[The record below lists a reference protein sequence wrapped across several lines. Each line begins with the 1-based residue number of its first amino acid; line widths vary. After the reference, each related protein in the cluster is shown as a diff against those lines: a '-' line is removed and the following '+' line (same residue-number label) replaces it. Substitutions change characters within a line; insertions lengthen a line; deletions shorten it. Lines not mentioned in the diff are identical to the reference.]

1 MSDTSPDRRAAASS
15 AAPNA
20 LPAGTR
26 FGELEILSTL
36 AVGGFG
42 IIYVAQDHSLQRQV
56 AIKEYMPSMLA
67 QRNARSKVSVRS
79 GSQQETFDAGLRS
92 FVNESRLLARFDHPS
107 LLKVYRFWEAN
118 GTAYMVMPYLQGQ
131 TLRQARRAMSQAPD
145 EAWLRR
151 LLTALL
157 EALELLHTES
167 IWHRDIAPDNVFLPY
182 GGAAP
187 VLLDFGA
194 ARQVI
199 SDRAEGLTAILKPSY
214 APIEQYAE
222 SRALRQGPWTDL
234 YALGAM
240 VHELIL
246 GRTPPAATA
255 RSLGDDYQSLVSL
268 APTGYSPELL
278 GCVDWMLRVH
288 PQDRPQSV
296 AHLRAALEGRL
307 VPPEPRRTETLVPPP
322 PLGFEETRL
331 AHDSEFAETRQLGD
345 SDFLPTRALDAPD
358 LLLEDARAASAPA
371 PLPEAAI
378 VPPRKSSVRRSSKS
392 SRPSKPLKGAKE
404 SQASEPLWRRAAL
417 PLAAVAGV
425 LLVASMLHLLQ
436 RRAAPSQGDLAL
448 AAASQPAAASEGE
461 AADPVL
467 ALVQSQQAAR
477 EASSSPAAG
486 SAGTASA
493 PAASAATA
501 PTMAPPSPDKV
512 AADRRAATEAAR
524 KRREAAAAAAPVTA
538 PPAVA
543 APTERPPVEVT
554 QAAPASVPTPVD
566 TGPASPSEACGKRVF
581 LARAMCL
588 DEQCATPRFHAHAE
602 CVAIREAR
610 ERRAGNRQGSH

>member
-1 MSDTSPDRRAAASS
+1 MMSDASPDRRAAATS

-42 IIYVAQDHSLQRQV
+42 IIYVAQDHALQRQV

-67 QRNARSKVSVRS
+67 QRNAKSKVSVRS

-118 GTAYMVMPYLQGQ
+118 GTAYMAMPYLQGQ
-131 TLRQARRAMSQAPD
+131 TLRQARRAMSQQPD

-222 SRALRQGPWTDL
+222 SRQLRQGPWTDL

-255 RSLGDDYQSLVSL
+255 RSLGDEYQSLVTL
-268 APTGYSPELL
+268 APPGYSPELL
-278 GCVDWMLRVH
+278 ACVDWMLRVH

-307 VPPEPRRTETLVPPP
+307 APPEPRLTETATVPPP
-322 PLGFEETRL
+322 QGFEDTRL
-331 AHDSEFAETRQLGD
+331 ANDSEFAETRQLGD
-345 SDFLPTRALDAPD
+345 SDFLPTRALEVPD
-358 LLLEDARAASAPA
+358 LLLEDARAASAPV
-371 PLPEAAI
+371 PLPEPAAE
-378 VPPRKSSVRRSSKS
+378 VPWPPAFRRKTSATVRRW
-392 SRPSKPLKGAKE
+392 PWTLG
-404 SQASEPLWRRAAL
+404 L
-417 PLAAVAGV
+417 LAAGTGTA
-425 LLVASMLHLLQ
+425 LLVAMVQLLVH
-436 RRAAPSQGDLAL
+436 RPSSSQAELAM
-448 AAASQPAAASEGE
+448 ASEVPASAASKEQVEV
-461 AADPVL
+461 ADPVL
-467 ALVQSQQAAR
+467 ALVQSQQAALR
-477 EASSSPAAG
+477 SQPASVPGASSAPGALLPQVEKSTDKRVGMEPPRKRKEAS
-486 SAGTASA
+486 
-493 PAASAATA
+493 
-501 PTMAPPSPDKV
+501 PS
-512 AADRRAATEAAR
+512 
-524 KRREAAAAAAPVTA
+524 
-538 PPAVA
+538 
-543 APTERPPVEVT
+543 
-554 QAAPASVPTPVD
+554 AAPASGVSPPAPAPVERAPAVAVQS
-566 TGPASPSEACGKRVF
+566 GPASAVAGQEQELPASPSEACGKRVF
-581 LARAMCL
+581 LARALCL
-588 DEQCATPRFHAHAE
+588 DEQCAKPRFHGHAE
-602 CVAIREAR
+602 CVALREAR
-610 ERRAGNRQGSH
+610 EQRQRNRN

>member
-1 MSDTSPDRRAAASS
+1 MMSDASPDRRAAASS

-42 IIYVAQDHSLQRQV
+42 IIYVAQDHALQRQV

-67 QRNARSKVSVRS
+67 QRNAKSKVSVRS

-131 TLRQARRAMSQAPD
+131 TLRQARRAMSQQPD
-145 EAWLRR
+145 EPWLRR

-222 SRALRQGPWTDL
+222 SRQLRQGPWTDL

-255 RSLGDDYQSLVSL
+255 RSLGDEYQSLVTL
-268 APTGYSPELL
+268 APAGYSPELL
-278 GCVDWMLRVH
+278 ACVDWMLRVH

-296 AHLRAALEGRL
+296 AHLRAALDGRL
-307 VPPEPRRTETLVPPP
+307 TPPEPRMAETMAVPPP
-322 PLGFEETRL
+322 VGFEDTRL

-345 SDFLPTRALDAPD
+345 SDFLPTRAMDAPD
-358 LLLEDARAASAPA
+358 LLLEDARAASAPV
-371 PLPEAAI
+371 PLPVPEPVP
-378 VPPRKSSVRRSSKS
+378 VPPPSRRPSARRSPPAAG
-392 SRPSKPLKGAKE
+392 RRWPWALGLLAAGAGTALLV
-404 SQASEPLWRRAAL
+404 SMVQLLVHRQPAL
-417 PLAAVAGV
+417 P
-425 LLVASMLHLLQ
+425 SE
-436 RRAAPSQGDLAL
+436 LAL
-448 AAASQPAAASEGE
+448 AASEPASAASAAEP

-467 ALVQSQQAAR
+467 ALVQSQQ
-477 EASSSPAAG
+477 EAGRPAA
-486 SAGTASA
+486 SMP
-493 PAASAATA
+493 PAASAAEPGAMPDRTA
-501 PTMAPPSPDKV
+501 DK
-512 AADRRAATEAAR
+512 
-524 KRREAAAAAAPVTA
+524 AAAKPADKPGDKRNAPENTRRRKDPNPAAGAASSVPAPGPAPVERA
-538 PPAVA
+538 PAVA
-543 APTERPPVEVT
+543 VQQP
-554 QAAPASVPTPVD
+554 APASAAVMAESHLPS
-566 TGPASPSEACGKRVF
+566 SPSEACGKRVF
-581 LARAMCL
+581 LARALCL
-588 DEQCATPRFHAHAE
+588 DEQCATPRFHGHAE
-602 CVAIREAR
+602 CVALREAR
-610 ERRAGNRQGSH
+610 EQRQRNRN

>member
-1 MSDTSPDRRAAASS
+1 MMSDASPDRRAAASS

-42 IIYVAQDHSLQRQV
+42 IIYVAQDHALQRQV

-67 QRNARSKVSVRS
+67 QRNAKSKVSVRS

-118 GTAYMVMPYLQGQ
+118 GTAYMAMPYLQGQ
-131 TLRQARRAMSQAPD
+131 TLRQARRAMSQQPD
-145 EAWLRR
+145 EPWLRR

-222 SRALRQGPWTDL
+222 SRQLRQGPWTDL

-255 RSLGDDYQSLVSL
+255 RSLGDEYQSLVTL
-268 APTGYSPELL
+268 APAGYSPELL
-278 GCVDWMLRVH
+278 ACVDWMLRVH

-307 VPPEPRRTETLVPPP
+307 TPPEPRMAETMAVPPP
-322 PLGFEETRL
+322 MGFEDTRL
-331 AHDSEFAETRQLGD
+331 ANDSEFAETRQLGD
-345 SDFLPTRALDAPD
+345 SDFLPTRAMDVPD
-358 LLLEDARAASAPA
+358 LLLEDARAASSPA
-371 PLPEAAI
+371 PLPLPESAP
-378 VPPRKSSVRRSSKS
+378 VPPPSRRSPPKRS
-392 SRPSKPLKGAKE
+392 SPPVAG
-404 SQASEPLWRRAAL
+404 RRWPWAL
-417 PLAAVAGV
+417 GLLAAGGGTA
-425 LLVASMLHLLQ
+425 LLVSMVQLLLHRQ
-436 RRAAPSQGDLAL
+436 PAAPTELAL
-448 AAASQPAAASEGE
+448 AASEPASAASADNTP

-467 ALVQSQQAAR
+467 ALVQSQQ
-477 EASSSPAAG
+477 ESAG
-486 SAGTASA
+486 SAPPAA
-493 PAASAATA
+493 PAASGPLAAAGKAAEKPADKAGDKRAGADATRKRKDTA
-501 PTMAPPSPDKV
+501 P
-512 AADRRAATEAAR
+512 AAGA
-524 KRREAAAAAAPVTA
+524 
-538 PPAVA
+538 
-543 APTERPPVEVT
+543 
-554 QAAPASVPTPVD
+554 ASVPTAPAPAPVERAP
-566 TGPASPSEACGKRVF
+566 TVAVHTPGPASAAAPADAHQPSSPSEACGKRVF
-581 LARAMCL
+581 LARALCL
-588 DEQCATPRFHAHAE
+588 DEQCATPRFHGHAE
-602 CVAIREAR
+602 CVALREAR
-610 ERRAGNRQGSH
+610 EQRQRNRN

>member
-1 MSDTSPDRRAAASS
+1 MPDDSPDRRAAASS

-26 FGELEILSTL
+26 FGELEIVSTL

-42 IIYVAQDHSLQRQV
+42 IIYVAQDHALQRQV

-67 QRNARSKVSVRS
+67 QRNAKSKVSVRS

-131 TLRQARRAMSQAPD
+131 TLRQARRAMSQPPD
-145 EAWLRR
+145 EAWVRR
-151 LLTALL
+151 LVSALL

-222 SRALRQGPWTDL
+222 SRQLRQGPWTDL

-240 VHELIL
+240 VHELVL

-255 RSLGDDYQSLVSL
+255 RSLGDDYQSLVTL
-268 APTGYSPELL
+268 APAGYSPELL
-278 GCVDWMLRVH
+278 ACIDWMLRVH

-296 AHLRAALEGRL
+296 AHLRAALDGRL
-307 VPPEPRRTETLVPPP
+307 VPPEPRRVDTSATPPP
-322 PLGFEETRL
+322 VGFEDTRL
-331 AHDSEFAETRQLGD
+331 ASDSEFAETRQLGD

-358 LLLEDARAASAPA
+358 LLLEDAQAASAPA
-371 PLPEAAI
+371 PLPE
-378 VPPRKSSVRRSSKS
+378 VVVMPPPSRRSSK
-392 SRPSKPLKGAKE
+392 
-404 SQASEPLWRRAAL
+404 RRAPPSPPRRWPWAVGL
-417 PLAAVAGV
+417 LAAGAGTA
-425 LLVASMLHLLQ
+425 LLVALVQPMLHRTPTLPQ
-436 RRAAPSQGDLAL
+436 SDLAM
-448 AAASQPAAASEGE
+448 AASAPASAASPAES

-467 ALVQSQQAAR
+467 ALVQSQEAAR
-477 EASSSPAAG
+477 AASSPVAGGPAGAG
-486 SAGTASA
+486 VTPGTDKPLDKAS
-493 PAASAATA
+493 
-501 PTMAPPSPDKV
+501 DK
-512 AADRRAATEAAR
+512 AADKPVDKPGDRRLPQDAR
-524 KRREAAAAAAPVTA
+524 KRRDPAPVAAPPGAAPVA
-538 PPAVA
+538 PA
-543 APTERPPVEVT
+543 PVEHTPVVA
-554 QAAPASVPTPVD
+554 QPLPASAPVVAEAE
-566 TGPASPSEACGKRVF
+566 PASPSDACGKRVF
-581 LARAMCL
+581 IARALCL
-588 DEQCATPRFHAHAE
+588 DEQCAKPRFHGHAE
-602 CVAIREAR
+602 CVALREAR
-610 ERRAGNRQGSH
+610 EQRARNRN

>member
-1 MSDTSPDRRAAASS
+1 MPDDSPDRRAAASS

-26 FGELEILSTL
+26 FGELEIVSTL

-42 IIYVAQDHSLQRQV
+42 IIYVAQDHALQRQV

-67 QRNARSKVSVRS
+67 QRNAKSKVSVRS

-107 LLKVYRFWEAN
+107 LLKVYRFWEAS

-131 TLRQARRAMSQAPD
+131 TLRQARRAMSQPPD
-145 EAWLRR
+145 EAWVRR
-151 LLTALL
+151 LVSALL

-222 SRALRQGPWTDL
+222 SRQLRQGPWTDL

-240 VHELIL
+240 VHELVL

-255 RSLGDDYQSLVSL
+255 RSLGDDYQSLVTL
-268 APTGYSPELL
+268 APAGYSPELL
-278 GCVDWMLRVH
+278 ACIDWMLRVH

-296 AHLRAALEGRL
+296 AHLRAALDGRL
-307 VPPEPRRTETLVPPP
+307 VPPEPRRVDTSATPPP
-322 PLGFEETRL
+322 VGFEDTRL
-331 AHDSEFAETRQLGD
+331 ASDSEFAETRQLGD
-345 SDFLPTRALDAPD
+345 SDFLPTRAMDAPD

-371 PLPEAAI
+371 PLPE
-378 VPPRKSSVRRSSKS
+378 VVVMPPPSRRSSK
-392 SRPSKPLKGAKE
+392 
-404 SQASEPLWRRAAL
+404 RRAPATPPRRWPWAVGL
-417 PLAAVAGV
+417 LAAGAGTA
-425 LLVASMLHLLQ
+425 LLVALVQPMLHRTPTLPQ
-436 RRAAPSQGDLAL
+436 SDLAM
-448 AAASQPAAASEGE
+448 AASAPASAASPAESAG
-461 AADPVL
+461 DPVL
-467 ALVQSQQAAR
+467 ALVQSQSQEAAR
-477 EASSSPAAG
+477 AASSPMAGGPAGAG
-486 SAGTASA
+486 MTPGTDKPLDKAG
-493 PAASAATA
+493 
-501 PTMAPPSPDKV
+501 DKANDKAV
-512 AADRRAATEAAR
+512 DKPGDKPGDRRLPQDAR
-524 KRREAAAAAAPVTA
+524 KRREPAPAAVPTGAAPVA
-538 PPAVA
+538 PA
-543 APTERPPVEVT
+543 PVEH
-554 QAAPASVPTPVD
+554 TPVV
-566 TGPASPSEACGKRVF
+566 TPTLPPSAPVVTETEPASPSDACGKRVF
-581 LARAMCL
+581 IARALCL
-588 DEQCATPRFHAHAE
+588 DEQCAKPRFHGHAE
-602 CVAIREAR
+602 CVALREAR
-610 ERRAGNRQGSH
+610 EQRARNRN

>member
-1 MSDTSPDRRAAASS
+1 MMSDASPDRRAAASS

-42 IIYVAQDHSLQRQV
+42 IIYVAQDHALQRQV

-67 QRNARSKVSVRS
+67 QRNAKSKVSVRS

-118 GTAYMVMPYLQGQ
+118 GTAYMAMPYLQGQ
-131 TLRQARRAMSQAPD
+131 TLRQARRAMSQQPD
-145 EAWLRR
+145 EPWLRR

-222 SRALRQGPWTDL
+222 SRQLRQGPWTDL

-255 RSLGDDYQSLVSL
+255 RSLGDEYQSLVTL
-268 APTGYSPELL
+268 APPGYSPELL
-278 GCVDWMLRVH
+278 ACVDWMLRVH

-296 AHLRAALEGRL
+296 AHLRAALEGRMA
-307 VPPEPRRTETLVPPP
+307 PPEPRMTETLVVPPP
-322 PLGFEETRL
+322 VGFEETRL
-331 AHDSEFAETRQLGD
+331 ANDSEFAETRQLGD
-345 SDFLPTRALDAPD
+345 SDFLPTRAMDAPD
-358 LLLEDARAASAPA
+358 LLLEDARAASAPV
-371 PLPEAAI
+371 PLP
-378 VPPRKSSVRRSSKS
+378 VPEPAPAPPPSRRVS
-392 SRPSKPLKGAKE
+392 SRRGPPVGG
-404 SQASEPLWRRAAL
+404 RRWPWAL
-417 PLAAVAGV
+417 GLLAAGAGTA
-425 LLVASMLHLLQ
+425 LLVSMVQLLLHRQ
-436 RRAAPSQGDLAL
+436 PAAPSELAL
-448 AAASQPAAASEGE
+448 AASEPASAASADAAP

-467 ALVQSQQAAR
+467 ALVQSQQETASPAPPAAPS
-477 EASSSPAAG
+477 ASGPAASADKMSDKPVDKRATDTSARKRKDPAPAAG
-486 SAGTASA
+486 AASSPTAPGPAPVERTPPVAAYTPGPASA
-493 PAASAATA
+493 PA
-501 PTMAPPSPDKV
+501 P
-512 AADRRAATEAAR
+512 ADTHL
-524 KRREAAAAAAPVTA
+524 
-538 PPAVA
+538 
-543 APTERPPVEVT
+543 
-554 QAAPASVPTPVD
+554 
-566 TGPASPSEACGKRVF
+566 PASPSEACGKRVF
-581 LARAMCL
+581 LARALCL
-588 DEQCATPRFHAHAE
+588 DEQCATPRFHGHAE
-602 CVAIREAR
+602 CVALREAR
-610 ERRAGNRQGSH
+610 EQRQRNRN

>member
-1 MSDTSPDRRAAASS
+1 MPDDSPDRRAAASS

-26 FGELEILSTL
+26 FGELEIVSTL

-42 IIYVAQDHSLQRQV
+42 IIYVAQDHALQRQV

-67 QRNARSKVSVRS
+67 QRNAKSKVSVRS

-131 TLRQARRAMSQAPD
+131 TLRQARRAMSQPPD
-145 EAWLRR
+145 EAWVRR
-151 LLTALL
+151 LVSALL

-222 SRALRQGPWTDL
+222 SRQLRQGPWTDL

-240 VHELIL
+240 VHELVL

-255 RSLGDDYQSLVSL
+255 RSLGDDYQSLVTL
-268 APTGYSPELL
+268 APAGYSPELL
-278 GCVDWMLRVH
+278 ACIDWMLRVH

-296 AHLRAALEGRL
+296 AHLRAALDGRL
-307 VPPEPRRTETLVPPP
+307 VPPEPRRVDTTATPPP
-322 PLGFEETRL
+322 VGFEDTRL
-331 AHDSEFAETRQLGD
+331 ANDSEFAETRQLGD
-345 SDFLPTRALDAPD
+345 SDFLPTRAMDTPD
-358 LLLEDARAASAPA
+358 LLLEDARAASAPV
-371 PLPEAAI
+371 PLPEVAV
-378 VPPRKSSVRRSSKS
+378 VPPPSRRSGS
-392 SRPSKPLKGAKE
+392 
-404 SQASEPLWRRAAL
+404 RRAPAAPPRRWPWAVGL
-417 PLAAVAGV
+417 LAAGAGTA
-425 LLVASMLHLLQ
+425 LLVALVQPMLH
-436 RRAAPSQGDLAL
+436 RAPPLSQSDLAMAASAPSSS
-448 AAASQPAAASEGE
+448 ASPAEG
-461 AADPVL
+461 AGDPVL
-467 ALVQSQQAAR
+467 ALVQSQEAAR
-477 EASSSPAAG
+477 
-486 SAGTASA
+486 
-493 PAASAATA
+493 AASAAMAGGPVGTVMTPGTDKPFEKA
-501 PTMAPPSPDKV
+501 PEKV
-512 AADRRAATEAAR
+512 AEKAADKPGDKPGDRRLPQEAR
-524 KRREAAAAAAPVTA
+524 KRREAAPAAAPTGAA
-538 PPAVA
+538 PVVPAPVEHPPVVAQPVPTSAPAVA
-543 APTERPPVEVT
+543 ETE
-554 QAAPASVPTPVD
+554 
-566 TGPASPSEACGKRVF
+566 PASPSDACGKRVF
-581 LARAMCL
+581 IARALCL
-588 DEQCATPRFHAHAE
+588 DEQCAKPRFHGHAE
-602 CVAIREAR
+602 CVALREAR
-610 ERRAGNRQGSH
+610 EQRARNRN

>member
-1 MSDTSPDRRAAASS
+1 MMSDASPDRRAAASS

-42 IIYVAQDHSLQRQV
+42 IIYVAQDHALQRQV

-67 QRNARSKVSVRS
+67 QRNAKSKVSVRS

-131 TLRQARRAMSQAPD
+131 TLRQARRAMSQQPD

-222 SRALRQGPWTDL
+222 SRQLRQGPWTDL

-255 RSLGDDYQSLVSL
+255 RSLGDDYQSLVTL
-268 APTGYSPELL
+268 APPGYSPELL
-278 GCVDWMLRVH
+278 ACVDWMLRVH

-296 AHLRAALEGRL
+296 AHLRAALDGRL
-307 VPPEPRRTETLVPPP
+307 TPPEPRMVETAGVPPP
-322 PLGFEETRL
+322 VGFEDTRL
-331 AHDSEFAETRQLGD
+331 ANDSEFAETRQLGD
-345 SDFLPTRALDAPD
+345 SDFLPTRAMDVPD
-358 LLLEDARAASAPA
+358 LLLEDARAASAPV
-371 PLPEAAI
+371 PLP
-378 VPPRKSSVRRSSKS
+378 VPEPVPAPPPSRRSS
-392 SRPSKPLKGAKE
+392 A
-404 SQASEPLWRRAAL
+404 RRSPPAADRRWSWAL
-417 PLAAVAGV
+417 GLLAAGAGTA
-425 LLVASMLHLLQ
+425 LLVSMVQLLWHRQ
-436 RRAAPSQGDLAL
+436 PAVQSELAL
-448 AAASQPAAASEGE
+448 AASEPASAAS
-461 AADPVL
+461 ADSAPAPDPVL
-467 ALVQSQQAAR
+467 ALVQSQQQSANPAP
-477 EASSSPAAG
+477 PAAP
-486 SAGTASA
+486 SASA
-493 PAASAATA
+493 PAMSA
-501 PTMAPPSPDKV
+501 DKPADKRP
-512 AADRRAATEAAR
+512 AAAAAR
-524 KRREAAAAAAPVTA
+524 KRKDPAPAAGASPSPVAPAPAPVERA
-538 PPAVA
+538 QPVA
-543 APTERPPVEVT
+543 ALTPG
-554 QAAPASVPTPVD
+554 PASAPVPTD
-566 TGPASPSEACGKRVF
+566 THLPASPSEACGKRVF
-581 LARAMCL
+581 LARALCL
-588 DEQCATPRFHAHAE
+588 DEQCATPRLSGHAE
-602 CVAIREAR
+602 CVALREAR
-610 ERRAGNRQGSH
+610 EQRQRNRN

>member
-1 MSDTSPDRRAAASS
+1 MMSDASPDRRAAASS

-42 IIYVAQDHSLQRQV
+42 IIYVAQDHALQRQV

-67 QRNARSKVSVRS
+67 QRNAKSKVSVRS

-118 GTAYMVMPYLQGQ
+118 GTAYMAMPYLQGQ
-131 TLRQARRAMSQAPD
+131 TLRQARRAMSQQPD
-145 EAWLRR
+145 EPWLRR

-222 SRALRQGPWTDL
+222 SRQLRQGPWTDL

-255 RSLGDDYQSLVSL
+255 RSLGDEYQSLVTL
-268 APTGYSPELL
+268 APPGYSPELL
-278 GCVDWMLRVH
+278 ACVDWMLRVH

-296 AHLRAALEGRL
+296 AHLRAALEGRMA
-307 VPPEPRRTETLVPPP
+307 PPEPRMTETLAVPPP
-322 PLGFEETRL
+322 VGFEETRL
-331 AHDSEFAETRQLGD
+331 ANDSEFAETRQLGD
-345 SDFLPTRALDAPD
+345 SDFLPTRAMDAPD
-358 LLLEDARAASAPA
+358 LLLEDARAASAPV
-371 PLPEAAI
+371 PLP
-378 VPPRKSSVRRSSKS
+378 VPEPTPAPPPSRRVS
-392 SRPSKPLKGAKE
+392 SRRGPPVGG
-404 SQASEPLWRRAAL
+404 RRWPWAL
-417 PLAAVAGV
+417 GLLAAGAGTA
-425 LLVASMLHLLQ
+425 LLVSMVQLLLHRQ
-436 RRAAPSQGDLAL
+436 PAAPSELAL
-448 AAASQPAAASEGE
+448 AASEPASAASADAAP

-467 ALVQSQQAAR
+467 ALVQSQQETAR
-477 EASSSPAAG
+477 PASPAAP
-486 SAGTASA
+486 SASGPAAPADKISDKPVDKRATDTPARKRKDPAPAAASSPTAPAPAPVERTPPVAAYTPGPASA
-493 PAASAATA
+493 PA
-501 PTMAPPSPDKV
+501 P
-512 AADRRAATEAAR
+512 ADTHL
-524 KRREAAAAAAPVTA
+524 PV
-538 PPAVA
+538 
-543 APTERPPVEVT
+543 
-554 QAAPASVPTPVD
+554 
-566 TGPASPSEACGKRVF
+566 SPSEACGKRVF
-581 LARAMCL
+581 LARALCL
-588 DEQCATPRFHAHAE
+588 DEQCATPRFHGHAE
-602 CVAIREAR
+602 CVALREAR
-610 ERRAGNRQGSH
+610 EQRQRNRN

>member
-1 MSDTSPDRRAAASS
+1 MMSDASPDRRAAASS

-42 IIYVAQDHSLQRQV
+42 IIYVAQDHALQRQV

-67 QRNARSKVSVRS
+67 QRNAKSKVSVRS

-131 TLRQARRAMSQAPD
+131 TLRQARRAMSQQPD

-222 SRALRQGPWTDL
+222 SRQLRQGPWTDL

-255 RSLGDDYQSLVSL
+255 RSLGDDYQSLVTL
-268 APTGYSPELL
+268 APPGYSPELL
-278 GCVDWMLRVH
+278 ACVDWMLRVH

-307 VPPEPRRTETLVPPP
+307 APPEARLAETTTVPPP
-322 PLGFEETRL
+322 VGFEDTRL
-331 AHDSEFAETRQLGD
+331 ANDSEFAETRQLGD
-345 SDFLPTRALDAPD
+345 SDFLPTRAMDVPD
-358 LLLEDARAASAPA
+358 LLLEDARIASAPV
-371 PLPEAAI
+371 PLPEPTPESPR
-378 VPPRKSSVRRSSKS
+378 PPAMRRKTPASQRRW
-392 SRPSKPLKGAKE
+392 PWTLG
-404 SQASEPLWRRAAL
+404 
-417 PLAAVAGV
+417 LAAAGTGTA
-425 LLVASMLHLLQ
+425 LLVAMVQLLIH
-436 RRAAPSQGDLAL
+436 RPSPSQAELAM
-448 AAASQPAAASEGE
+448 AADAPASAASKEQTE

-467 ALVQSQQAAR
+467 ALVQSQQAALHVQPASTVSNPPSSSNPVAPAPSAAVLQADKTADKTADKR
-477 EASSSPAAG
+477 AGMEPPRKRKEASPSAAPASSATPAAPAPVERAPIAAAQPSPA
-486 SAGTASA
+486 S
-493 PAASAATA
+493 
-501 PTMAPPSPDKV
+501 
-512 AADRRAATEAAR
+512 
-524 KRREAAAAAAPVTA
+524 
-538 PPAVA
+538 AVA
-543 APTERPPVEVT
+543 AP
-554 QAAPASVPTPVD
+554 D
-566 TGPASPSEACGKRVF
+566 HDLPASPSEACGKRVF
-581 LARAMCL
+581 LARALCL
-588 DEQCATPRFHAHAE
+588 DEQCAKPRFHGHAE
-602 CVAIREAR
+602 CVALREAR
-610 ERRAGNRQGSH
+610 EQRQRNRN

>member
-1 MSDTSPDRRAAASS
+1 MMSDASPDRRAAASS

-42 IIYVAQDHSLQRQV
+42 IIYVAQDHALQRQV

-67 QRNARSKVSVRS
+67 QRNAKSKVSVRS

-118 GTAYMVMPYLQGQ
+118 GTAYMAMPYLQGQ
-131 TLRQARRAMSQAPD
+131 TLRQARRAMSQQPD
-145 EAWLRR
+145 EPWLRR

-222 SRALRQGPWTDL
+222 SRQLRQGPWTDL

-255 RSLGDDYQSLVSL
+255 RSLGDEYQSLVTL
-268 APTGYSPELL
+268 APPGYSPELL
-278 GCVDWMLRVH
+278 ACVDWMLRVH

-296 AHLRAALEGRL
+296 AHLRAALEGRMA
-307 VPPEPRRTETLVPPP
+307 PPEPRMTETLVVPPP
-322 PLGFEETRL
+322 VGFEETRL
-331 AHDSEFAETRQLGD
+331 ANDSEFAETRQLGD
-345 SDFLPTRALDAPD
+345 SDFLPTRAMDAPD
-358 LLLEDARAASAPA
+358 LLLEDARAASAPV
-371 PLPEAAI
+371 PLP
-378 VPPRKSSVRRSSKS
+378 VPEPAPAPPPSRRVS
-392 SRPSKPLKGAKE
+392 SRRGPPVGG
-404 SQASEPLWRRAAL
+404 RRWPWAL
-417 PLAAVAGV
+417 GLLAAGAGTA
-425 LLVASMLHLLQ
+425 LLVSMVQLLLHRQ
-436 RRAAPSQGDLAL
+436 PAAPSELAL
-448 AAASQPAAASEGE
+448 AASEPASAASADAAP

-467 ALVQSQQAAR
+467 ALVQSQQETASPAPPAAPADKMSDKPVDKR
-477 EASSSPAAG
+477 ATDPPARKRKDPAPAAG
-486 SAGTASA
+486 AASSPTAPAPAPVERTPPVAAYTPGPASA
-493 PAASAATA
+493 PV
-501 PTMAPPSPDKV
+501 P
-512 AADRRAATEAAR
+512 ADTHL
-524 KRREAAAAAAPVTA
+524 PV
-538 PPAVA
+538 
-543 APTERPPVEVT
+543 
-554 QAAPASVPTPVD
+554 
-566 TGPASPSEACGKRVF
+566 SPSEACGKRVF
-581 LARAMCL
+581 LARALCL
-588 DEQCATPRFHAHAE
+588 DEQCATPRFHGHAE
-602 CVAIREAR
+602 CVALREAR
-610 ERRAGNRQGSH
+610 EQRQRNRN

>member
-1 MSDTSPDRRAAASS
+1 MSDASSDRRAAASS

-42 IIYVAQDHSLQRQV
+42 IIYVAQDHALQRQV

-67 QRNARSKVSVRS
+67 QRNAKSRVSVRS

-131 TLRQARRAMSQAPD
+131 TLRQARRAMSQQPD
-145 EAWLRR
+145 EPWLRR

-222 SRALRQGPWTDL
+222 SRQLRQGPWTDL

-255 RSLGDDYQSLVSL
+255 RSLGDDYQSLVTL
-268 APTGYSPELL
+268 APQGYSPELL
-278 GCVDWMLRVH
+278 ACVDWMLRVH

-307 VPPEPRRTETLVPPP
+307 TPPEPRRVETLTVPPP
-322 PLGFEETRL
+322 VGFEDTRL

-358 LLLEDARAASAPA
+358 LLLEDARAASAPV
-371 PLPEAAI
+371 PLPMPEPVP
-378 VPPRKSSVRRSSKS
+378 VPPPSRRASARRS
-392 SRPSKPLKGAKE
+392 PPPEA
-404 SQASEPLWRRAAL
+404 RRWPWAL
-417 PLAAVAGV
+417 GLLAAGAGTA
-425 LLVASMLHLLQ
+425 LLVSMAQLLWHRQ
-436 RRAAPSQGDLAL
+436 PSAQSELAL
-448 AAASQPAAASEGE
+448 AASEPASASGPAADV
-461 AADPVL
+461 ADPVL
-467 ALVQSQQAAR
+467 ALVQSQQAAAAR
-477 EASSSPAAG
+477 LTPEASTPAETPGMTGAAPDKSAEKIAEKAADKAGAKPADKPTDRRALPENTRKRKDPVPAAG
-486 SAGTASA
+486 
-493 PAASAATA
+493 AAS
-501 PTMAPPSPDKV
+501 S
-512 AADRRAATEAAR
+512 
-524 KRREAAAAAAPVTA
+524 AAAP
-538 PPAVA
+538 PPA
-543 APTERPPVEVT
+543 ERT
-554 QAAPASVPTPVD
+554 QAAAVPPPLPASVAVTAESHQ
-566 TGPASPSEACGKRVF
+566 PASPSEACGKRVF
-581 LARAMCL
+581 LARALCL
-588 DEQCATPRFHAHAE
+588 DEQCATPRFHGHAE
-602 CVAIREAR
+602 CVALREAR
-610 ERRAGNRQGSH
+610 EQRQRNRN